1 MKFKE
6 IKNSVYYCG
15 LNDCERKIFD
25 ELIPLEHG
33 TTYNSYLVKGS
44 EKVALIDTMYP
55 KKTDLYLKNLDE
67 NNITKVDYII
77 ANHGEQDHS
86 GSIPALLEKYP
97 EAMVVTNAVC
107 KNNIIEMLHVD
118 ESKIQ
123 VIKNDDEL
131 SLGDKTLR
139 FMIAPGVHWPDT
151 MFTYLVED
159 NLLCTCDFLGAHEDN
174 LLCTCDFLGAHYTF
188 KEDEIFAPDS
198 KELEH
203 SAKRYYAE
211 IMMPFRGVCKK
222 YTQQVKDL
230 NPDMIL
236 PSHGPIYKNPK
247 FILDLYADWTADE
260 GKNLVLLPYVSM
272 YGSTEEMVDYLVE
285 KLNAKGIKTEKFD
298 IVTGDLGDLAMG
310 LVDASAIILGSSMV
324 LASPHPMAANV
335 AYLANLLRPKAKIAS
350 FVGSYGW
357 GGNLFGKLS
366 EMLSGLKLD
375 VIEPL
380 LVKGKPKKDDFKK
393 LDEMVEII
401 YTKFSS
407 YHLV

>member
-1 MKFKE
+1 MKFQE

-44 EKVALIDTMYP
+44 EKIALIDTMYP
-55 KKTDLYLKNLDE
+55 KKTNLYLKNLDE
-67 NNITKVDYII
+67 NNITKIDYII

-97 EAMVVTNAVC
+97 EAVVVTNAVC

-118 ESKIQ
+118 ESKIR
-123 VIKNDDEL
+123 VVKNDDEL

-151 MFTYLVED
+151 MFTYLV
-159 NLLCTCDFLGAHEDN
+159 EDN

-335 AYLANLLRPKAKIAS
+335 AYLANLLRTKAKIAS

>member
-97 EAMVVTNAVC
+97 EAVVVTNAVC

-151 MFTYLVED
+151 MFTYLV
-159 NLLCTCDFLGAHEDN
+159 EDN

-310 LVDASAIILGSSMV
+310 LVDATAIILGSSMV

-357 GGNLFGKLS
+357 GGNLFGKLG

-380 LVKGKPKKDDFKK
+380 LVKGKPDSNDFKK

>member
-1 MKFKE
+1 MKFQE

-44 EKVALIDTMYP
+44 EKIALIDTMYP
-55 KKTDLYLKNLDE
+55 KKTNLYLKNLDE
-67 NNITKVDYII
+67 NNITKIDYII

-97 EAMVVTNAVC
+97 EAVVVTNAVC

-118 ESKIQ
+118 ESKIR
-123 VIKNDDEL
+123 VVKNDDEL
-131 SLGDKTLR
+131 SLGDKTLK

-151 MFTYLVED
+151 MFTYLV
-159 NLLCTCDFLGAHEDN
+159 EDN

-272 YGSTEEMVDYLVE
+272 YGSTEEMIDYLVE

-310 LVDASAIILGSSMV
+310 LVDATAIILGSSMV

>member
-1 MKFKE
+1 MKFEE
-6 IKNSVYYCG
+6 IKNNIYYCG
-15 LNDCERKIFD
+15 LNDYDRKIFD

-44 EKVALIDTMYP
+44 EKTVLIDTMYP
-55 KKTDLYLKNLDE
+55 KKTDEYLRYLEE
-67 NNITKVDYII
+67 NNVEKIDYII

-86 GSIPALLEKYP
+86 GSIPALLAKYP
-97 EAMVVTNAVC
+97 EAVVVTNQTC

-118 ESKIQ
+118 ENKIN
-123 VIKNDDEL
+123 VVKNDDEL

-139 FMIAPGVHWPDT
+139 FIIAPGVHWPDT
-151 MFTYLVED
+151 MFTYIV
-159 NLLCTCDFLGAHEDN
+159 EDN

-188 KEDEIFAPDS
+188 KDNDIYAPDS

-222 YTQQVKDL
+222 YTQMVKTL
-230 NPDMIL
+230 NPEMIL
-236 PSHGPIYKNPK
+236 PSHGPIYKNPA
-247 FILDLYADWTADE
+247 FILDLYTDWTADE
-260 GKNLVLLPYVSM
+260 GKNLVILPYVSM
-272 YGSTEEMVDYLVE
+272 YGSTEEMVDYLIK
-285 KLNAKGIKTEKFD
+285 KLNEKGINTEKFD

-335 AYLANLLRPKAKIAS
+335 AYLANLLKPKAKIAS

-357 GGNLFGKLS
+357 GGNLFGKLG

-380 LVKGKPKKDDFKK
+380 LVKGKPKVTDFNK
-393 LDEMVEII
+393 LDEMVDSI
-401 YTKFSS
+401 YDKFKT
-407 YHLV
+407 LNLI

>member
-1 MKFKE
+1 MKFQE

-97 EAMVVTNAVC
+97 EAVVVTNAVC

-118 ESKIQ
+118 ESKIR
-123 VIKNDDEL
+123 VVKNDDEL

-151 MFTYLVED
+151 MFTYLV
-159 NLLCTCDFLGAHEDN
+159 EDN

-335 AYLANLLRPKAKIAS
+335 AYLANLLRPKSKIAS